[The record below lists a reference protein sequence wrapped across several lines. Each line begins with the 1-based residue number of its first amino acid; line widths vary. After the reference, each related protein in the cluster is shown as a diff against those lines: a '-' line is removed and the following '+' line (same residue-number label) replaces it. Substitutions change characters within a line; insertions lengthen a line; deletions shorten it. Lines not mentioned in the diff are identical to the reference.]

1 MPLFGPPNVA
11 KLEAKKD
18 ISGLIRALGYRKDG
32 AVREAAMPALVRC
45 GACAVTPLIYAL
57 GDPDRDVRRAGAS
70 VLG

>member
-1 MPLFGPPNVA
+1 MPIFGAPNVA

-45 GACAVTPLIYAL
+45 GAAAVTPLICAL
-57 GDPDRDVRRAGAS
+57 GGSDRGPWSLVRG
-70 VLG
+70 